1 MPYTDITSLPTAP
14 SRARPSTFAAEGD
27 AFLAALA
34 TFVTEVNASGTYI
47 DGVGTDV
54 DADAT
59 AAAASVV
66 SAAAQV
72 TLATNQAT
80 AAANSATAASN
91 SASSVASG
99 AWSSG
104 TSYSVGTIVYSP
116 ITYLSYRAIT
126 THSGESTDPSSD
138 ATNWVALGGIAGLT
152 ASAAELNKLDGAT
165 VTTAE
170 IDKLAGA
177 TVTTA
182 EINYNDVTTL
192 GLTEASKTVTADS
205 NGVVTFDNGI
215 YEEYTAVTSSS
226 NASTINLRDGT
237 NFSHVLTENT
247 TFTFSNP
254 AASGKVSSFTLKLVQ
269 DSSASGYAVTFPSS
283 VDWPS
288 ATAPTL
294 TATASAVDY
303 FVFIT
308 HDGGTTYYG
317 FTAGQALG

>member
-59 AAAASVV
+59 AAAAS
-66 SAAAQV
+66 AAAAS
-72 TLATNQAT
+72 TSETN
-80 AAANSATAASN
+80 AANSATAASN

-138 ATNWVALGGIAGLT
+138 ATNWVALGGISGLT
-152 ASAAELNKLDGAT
+152 ASAAELNKLDGAS
-165 VTTAE
+165 
-170 IDKLAGA
+170 
-177 TVTTA
+177 VTTA

-283 VDWPS
+283 VDWPA

>member
-1 MPYTDITSLPTAP
+1 MPYTDITALPTAP

-47 DGVGTDV
+47 DGVGATV
-54 DADAT
+54 DTDAT
-59 AAAASVV
+59 AAAAS
-66 SAAAQV
+66 AAAAS
-72 TLATNQAT
+72 TSETN
-80 AAANSATAASN
+80 AANSATAASN
-91 SASSVASG
+91 SAASVASG

-104 TSYSVGTIVYSP
+104 ASYSVGTIVYSP

-126 THSGESTDPSSD
+126 THSGETTDPSND
-138 ATNWVALGGIAGLT
+138 ATNWVALGGIYGLT

-170 IDKLAGA
+170 I
-177 TVTTA
+177 
-182 EINYNDVTTL
+182 NYLDITTL
-192 GLTEASKTVTADS
+192 GTSEASKAVTADA

-215 YEEYTAVTSSS
+215 SEEYTAVTSSS
-226 NASTINLRDGT
+226 NATTVDLQDGT
-237 NFSHVLTENT
+237 NFSHTLTENT

-269 DSSASGYAVTFPSS
+269 DASASGYTVTWPSS

-303 FVFIT
+303 FIFIT